1 MQRASHLV
9 TYDQEMVPLTD
20 RQRIVLKLIVQE
32 YVQSG
37 RPVGSKG
44 LTERYAVGVSPAT
57 IRHEMAELE
66 AAGYVQA
73 LHTSGGRIPTD
84 QGYRYFVHHLMEA
97 AELPAVDQI
106 MIRHQFRQVEVQLE
120 HWVELAA
127 TVLAETAGNVSV
139 VTAPR
144 PTIPRLRHFEL
155 IGLQPRLA
163 LLILVTHESL
173 VRQVMIHWP
182 ESVDQ
187 PTLSR
192 LADALVADVTGLT
205 ADEIAARVQGAEGS
219 ARFVLSEVMMA
230 LRGLETVS
238 QTEVR
243 HSGLQ
248 NMLSQPEFGGD
259 DARGMLDLL
268 RGGVFLNAVLPQIA
282 SVSDVQV
289 FIGDENPTDELRR
302 FGIVV
307 STYGVDGEVTG
318 LLGVVGPTRM
328 AYGRSISSV
337 RYMARLMSDLM
348 ADLYSA

>member
-1 MQRASHLV
+1 MDRVPTTAAQIADTPPLSSR
-9 TYDQEMVPLTD
+9 QEA
-20 RQRIVLKLIVQE
+20 VLKLIVQE

-44 LTERYAVGVSPAT
+44 LTERYQLGVSAAT
-57 IRHEMAELE
+57 VRNEMAELE
-66 AAGYVQA
+66 AAGFVQA
-73 LHTSGGRIPTD
+73 LHTSGGRVPTD
-84 QGYRYFVHHLMEA
+84 QGYRYFVHHLVDA
-97 AELPAVDQI
+97 TELPAVDQI

-144 PTIPRLRHFEL
+144 PTLPRLRHFEL
-155 IGLQPRLA
+155 IGLQPKLV
-163 LLILVTHESL
+163 LLVLVTHESL
-173 VRQVMIHWP
+173 VRQMMIHWP
-182 ESVDQ
+182 EKVDQ
-187 PTLSR
+187 ASLSQV
-192 LADALVADVTGLT
+192 ADAVASDIAGLT
-205 ADEIAARVQGAEGS
+205 ADEIAFRIGGTDGVV
-219 ARFVLSEVMMA
+219 RFVLAEVMAA
-230 LRGLETVS
+230 L
-238 QTEVR
+238 QTEAASHTDVR

-248 NMLSQPEFGGD
+248 NMLAQPEFGGA

-268 RGGVFLNAVLPQIA
+268 RGGAFVQAVLPQVA
-282 SVSDVQV
+282 EVSDVQV
-289 FIGDENPTDELRR
+289 FIGDENPSDDLRR

-318 LLGVVGPTRM
+318 LLGVIGPTRM